1 MGAQMLLQQGSG
13 RRGEPTEY
21 SHDPTSGLSARH
33 RVRSPGMATQD
44 LIPGGLSRKE
54 VHVMRRVLMF
64 SAASLLLVACAD
76 ATAPL
81 PVAEGSTAPPIE
93 TVDELKVGVY
103 GALIPELVSSEGMEW
118 RRVYV
123 VTSLCTDPTEL
134 VGDDAT
140 DCGDVLS
147 EAEQHALR
155 ERLDVEDL
163 RFIDDPT
170 TLYDDDWFQGPPN
183 EVVVTLGPIVE
194 RAGDIRVGA
203 SYGCGGR
210 CGSGNTWVL
219 EERNGQWAVVRTR
232 GPGWIA

>member
-1 MGAQMLLQQGSG
+1 
-13 RRGEPTEY
+13 
-21 SHDPTSGLSARH
+21 
-33 RVRSPGMATQD
+33 
-44 LIPGGLSRKE
+44 
-54 VHVMRRVLMF
+54 MRRMLMF
-64 SAASLLLVACAD
+64 SAASLLLIACAG
-76 ATAPL
+76 ATAPS
-81 PVAEGSTAPPIE
+81 PVAEGSTASPTE

-123 VTSLCTDPTEL
+123 VTSLCSDPTEL
-134 VGDDAT
+134 VGDDT
-140 DCGDVLS
+140 KDCGNVLS
-147 EAEQHALR
+147 EAEQQALR

-203 SYGCGGR
+203 SYGCGGL
-210 CGSGNTWVL
+210 CGAGNTWEL
-219 EERNGQWAVVRTR
+219 EERDGQWAVVGTR